1 MEKEVD
7 TIFLVDCSGS
17 MREYLV
23 GIKKELT
30 EFCVRNA
37 KEVSIYG
44 YSENTFLLKAVND
57 SNFGLTCGKGGS
69 NTYGALA
76 EIIEKY
82 KHQRP
87 GWELILITNS
97 YPTDF
102 VSPLFLKKEI
112 LKSAVNLKIICL
124 ENSHI
129 NTFEYLADSYLTIDK
144 LENLNCIL
152 GSLVDTR

>member
-1 MEKEVD
+1 MEKEVN
-7 TIFLVDCSGS
+7 TIFLIDCSGS

-23 GIKKELT
+23 RIRQELT

-37 KEVSIYG
+37 KQVSIYG
-44 YSENTFLLKAVND
+44 YSENIFLLKKVNNND
-57 SNFGLTCGKGGS
+57 FDLRCYKGGS

-76 EIIEKY
+76 EIVEKY

-112 LKSAVNLKIICL
+112 LKSGVNLKIICL

-129 NTFEYLADSYLTIDK
+129 NTFEYLANSYLTIDK
-144 LENLNCIL
+144 MENLNCIL